1 MRRFRLAPRGGQNGT
16 RPGFRAIQH
25 GECALGALEDR
36 FCLPGRCVR
45 IGCREIYNDNFPGR
59 YAPEPCKWCKKAQF
73 FPALRAGRP
82 TTRCFYTYSIC
93 VYSPVLQP
101 GLCSREELACG
112 PEPLE
117 LLSTGAERM
126 TQWRGGSLPPPSHLL
141 PSRPSME
148 SETVAGP

>member
-59 YAPEPCKWCKKAQF
+59 YAPEPCKWCKKAHF

-101 GLCSREELACG
+101 GFCPTLAC
-112 PEPLE
+112 
-117 LLSTGAERM
+117 TK
-126 TQWRGGSLPPPSHLL
+126 PPRAHFLISICGILFGFYRKYENLFKPQPKQTLHG
-141 PSRPSME
+141 RD
-148 SETVAGP
+148 AGDYP